1 MQDVPKTVNPDA
13 TRQTF
18 IIDFMSSHLMVRLI
32 QMHRDL
38 LIHTDWP
45 DDIPDEVIRKAM
57 RQTDVQ
63 LQWLNDSLWSWHES
77 NT

>member
-1 MQDVPKTVNPDA
+1 
-13 TRQTF
+13 
-18 IIDFMSSHLMVRLI
+18 MSSHLMVRLI

-38 LIHTDWP
+38 LIQTDWP
-45 DDIPDEVIRKAM
+45 DDIPDEVIRKAL

-63 LQWLNDSLWSWHES
+63 LQWLNDSLWSWYES